1 MIIPFFYKKKQIH
14 LFQPHLFQIVIAM
27 VEKSSINSKFITT
40 KIFTKFFLDAIHNGL
55 PKNEIVINNIHDY
68 LWQEFERDP

>member
-1 MIIPFFYKKKQIH
+1 
-14 LFQPHLFQIVIAM
+14 M